1 SRRRAGAGDVTAGR
15 SGAPRGVP
23 GKRTLTEQLRRPPR
37 VAARSAAAP
46 PPSAAPAA
54 PVAPAVPPSAIL
66 QSPDARV
73 NGRTVAAIA
82 HELKQDL
89 LNLAEQVNRFL
100 ASIQLERRDLQR
112 EHDRN
117 TVMGVNPAD
126 YDEDNPEDPHIFDG
140 VFPLWHK
147 LLGEIVAHV

>member
-1 SRRRAGAGDVTAGR
+1 
-15 SGAPRGVP
+15 
-23 GKRTLTEQLRRPPR
+23 
-37 VAARSAAAP
+37 
-46 PPSAAPAA
+46 
-54 PVAPAVPPSAIL
+54 
-66 QSPDARV
+66 
-73 NGRTVAAIA
+73 AAIA
-82 HELKQDL
+82 HELKHDL

-147 LLGEIVAHV
+147 LLGEIVAHVGVADGAPTLRALGARVITDHQRFEQIAGWTSTVWTALSDVAGAQEARGGGALAITNVIKDVGLASGVLAAVII